1 MTLAA
6 RMTPGRSAAERSSPG
21 HGGLRRPGRDPGA
34 AVRSWRGRAILRA
47 AVSTALIAVAF
58 GLALP
63 RVVFYRVRAP
73 GLLAIAKYGQIKDR

>member
-21 HGGLRRPGRDPGA
+21 HGGPRRPGRDPGA
-34 AVRSWRGRAILRA
+34 AMRSFGA
-47 AVSTALIAVAF
+47 AVSAALIAVAF

-63 RVVFYRVRAP
+63 RVAFYRAVHPGSWPSRNTVRSK
-73 GLLAIAKYGQIKDR
+73 IARRGVKA